1 MTPATKK
8 RSAKTSEPIDVAA
21 AIDRATDREIREHL
35 DTYRGLV
42 RRAAAGEHLSPVD
55 ADLAAAALREL
66 GLPAM
71 AWRRDVD
78 AVRRFDQ
85 FGNEEQQLAATEKA
99 DGERCRAITAEIK
112 ALEQQIAVLRA
123 EHVQLSGRP
132 LRRVAALQRQAEL
145 RSVHPQALAD
155 IATAVRFRRKAI
167 ENPSQPQ
174 RHEMPGT
181 GWQS

>member
-1 MTPATKK
+1 VSPATKT
-8 RSAKTSEPIDVAA
+8 RSKTSEPIDMAA
-21 AIDRATDREIREHL
+21 AIDRAADREIREHL

-42 RRAAAGEHLSPVD
+42 RRAAGGEQLSALD
-55 ADLAAAALREL
+55 ADLAAAALREI

-71 AWRRDVD
+71 AWQRDVD
-78 AVRRFDQ
+78 AVRQFDQ
-85 FGNEEQQLAATEKA
+85 FGTEEQQLAATEKA
-99 DGERCRAITAEIK
+99 DGERCHAITAEIK
-112 ALEQQIAVLRA
+112 TLEQQIATLRA
-123 EHVQLSGRP
+123 EHSQLSGRP

-155 IATAVRFRRKAI
+155 IDTAVRLRRKAL

-181 GWQS
+181 GWLS